1 MLDLIEVPHRLQG
14 NVFEL
19 ASGTLFIG
27 EACSGVQSLFTML
40 FCSMFLV
47 AWLRRRIT
55 LLPIYL
61 LAAVVWAG
69 CLNVM
74 RIVAIAVAQEW
85 FGIDLL
91 HGWKHDLLGYT
102 CLGLAIGLLASTDRL
117 IQVLAFPVPASDPS
131 VKFVFWE
138 QLWNSVFATR
148 DENKTPV
155 DAVESWRTGH
165 NPVVESQRA
174 NSVGPAPGNRRRMLA
189 VMWFGIPSA
198 PTAGR
203 NATDQQAN
211 RSILES

>member
-1 MLDLIEVPHRLQG
+1 MHLDTQLMSWLQRASSRLSSLMLDLIEVPHRLQG

-74 RIVAIAVAQEW
+74 RIVAIAVAQQK

-102 CLGLAIGLLASTDRL
+102 CLGLAMGLLASTDRL

-131 VKFVFWE
+131 VKFVVLGDSFGTAS
-138 QLWNSVFATR
+138 LPLVT
-148 DENKTPV
+148 KTK
-155 DAVESWRTGH
+155 
-165 NPVVESQRA
+165 
-174 NSVGPAPGNRRRMLA
+174 RR
-189 VMWFGIPSA
+189 S
-198 PTAGR
+198 T
-203 NATDQQAN
+203 
-211 RSILES
+211 